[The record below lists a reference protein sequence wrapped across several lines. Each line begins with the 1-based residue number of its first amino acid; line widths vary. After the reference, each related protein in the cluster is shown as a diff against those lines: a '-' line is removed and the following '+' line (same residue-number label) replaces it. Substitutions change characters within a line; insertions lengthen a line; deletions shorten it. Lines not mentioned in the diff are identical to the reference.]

1 MFREATNEQ
10 SSVHEGAGY
19 DEKGF
24 SWSSERETS
33 AQPSDEEMES
43 YGEKDEIVSEGE
55 KEDDEKEGRERVT
68 GMKVTGMRRS

>member
-24 SWSSERETS
+24 SWLSERKTS

-43 YGEKDEIVSEGE
+43 YGEKDEVVSEGE
-55 KEDDEKEGRERVT
+55 KEDDEEEGRERVT
-68 GMKVTGMRRS
+68 GMKVTGTRRL